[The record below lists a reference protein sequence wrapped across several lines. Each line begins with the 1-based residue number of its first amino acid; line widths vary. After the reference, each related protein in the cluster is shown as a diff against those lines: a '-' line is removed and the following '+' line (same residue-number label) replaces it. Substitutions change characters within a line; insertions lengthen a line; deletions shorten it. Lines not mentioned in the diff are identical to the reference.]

1 MDATLLDA
9 EAEAAVLRVYRQV
22 FAVLAREA
30 GAMIVDP
37 ELLDVDQAILD
48 AFAEAGSDGLTVE
61 QATLACRAY
70 PHDVIVRRFDVLRQ
84 YGAITKLVDR
94 PNELRHRAAFAPYVM
109 LMFLRRMAVQGGQAE
124 LHQLLTLEAHSV
136 SDSRATEDEGQASI
150 ERLTKVFRL
159 LGNELAILVS
169 TSTTAQL
176 RENAQLA
183 WGNERLIEQAEKVHR
198 IVLSR
203 WPTLHPACTQLRMS
217 LAAYADAVQLAAGR
231 LVERAGTTRALGLLP
246 IETWLTFTRGSEP
259 DVLAS
264 VLDGI
269 LFDAA
274 APDFSP
280 ETLLE
285 AVETGRR
292 TGTARMAPPRPTGA
306 IDGDVP
312 ESAAAKDREDLRA
325 EAERALAGRDSV
337 SVVDVVD
344 AAGDWVTARR
354 VLAELTAAH
363 LHDELEYE
371 LVWSDGMRIDSTA
384 GTPWATEGTFRRVA
398 R

>member
-1 MDATLLDA
+1 MEQTLLDA

-37 ELLDVDQAILD
+37 DLLDVDQAILD

-61 QATLACRAY
+61 QATAACRSY
-70 PHDVIVRRFDVLRQ
+70 EHDVVVRRFDVLRQ

-109 LMFLRRMAVQGGQAE
+109 LMFLRRMSVQGGQAE
-124 LHQLLTLEAHSV
+124 LHQLLTLEHHSV
-136 SDSRATEDEGQASI
+136 SDPKATADQGQASI
-150 ERLTKVFRL
+150 QRLTKVFRL
-159 LGNELAILVS
+159 LGNELAILVA
-169 TSTTAQL
+169 TSTAAQL

-183 WGNERLIEQAEKVHR
+183 WGNETLIEQAEKVHR
-198 IVLSR
+198 IVLER
-203 WPTLHPACTQLRMS
+203 WPELHRVCTALRMS
-217 LAAYADAVQLAAGR
+217 LAAYADAVQTAAGR

-246 IETWLTFTRGSEP
+246 IETWLTFTRGSDTE
-259 DVLAS
+259 VLAS
-264 VLDGI
+264 VLDGL

-274 APDFSP
+274 APDFAP

-285 AVETGRR
+285 AVESGRR
-292 TGTARMAPPRPTGA
+292 TGTARLAPPRSS
-306 IDGDVP
+306 GDDTEAP
-312 ESAAAKDREDLRA
+312 ESSAAVDREGLRA
-325 EAERALAGRDSV
+325 EAERVLAGRDEV
-337 SVVDVVD
+337 SVTEVVD
-344 AAGDWVTARR
+344 AAGDWITARR

-371 LVWSDGMRIDSTA
+371 LVWSDGMRIDPAA
-384 GTPWATEGTFRRVA
+384 GTPWITEGSFRRRA
-398 R
+398 S

>member
-1 MDATLLDA
+1 
-9 EAEAAVLRVYRQV
+9 
-22 FAVLAREA
+22 
-30 GAMIVDP
+30 
-37 ELLDVDQAILD
+37 
-48 AFAEAGSDGLTVE
+48 
-61 QATLACRAY
+61 
-70 PHDVIVRRFDVLRQ
+70 
-84 YGAITKLVDR
+84 
-94 PNELRHRAAFAPYVM
+94 
-109 LMFLRRMAVQGGQAE
+109 
-124 LHQLLTLEAHSV
+124 HSV
-136 SDSRATEDEGQASI
+136 SDPQATADDGKASV

-198 IVLSR
+198 LVLDR
-203 WPTLHPACTQLRMS
+203 WPTLHRDCTSLRMA

-259 DVLAS
+259 ETLAA
-264 VLDGI
+264 VLDGL

-274 APDFSP
+274 APDFSAQ
-280 ETLLE
+280 TMVE

-292 TGTARMAPPRPTGA
+292 SGTARMAPPRPTA
-306 IDGDVP
+306 DQEAP
-312 ESAAAKDREDLRA
+312 ESAAATDREDLRR
-325 EAERALAGRDSV
+325 EAERVLAGRTSV
-337 SVVDVVD
+337 DIVEVVDE
-344 AAGDWVTARR
+344 AGDWITARR

-371 LVWSDGMRIDSTA
+371 LVWSDGMRIDPSA
-384 GTPWATEGTFRRVA
+384 GTPWATEGVFRRVVS
-398 R
+398 